1 MTSHFSEGKGVDSC
15 EEDGGLGSDS
25 GGAIVTVVVTIVIT
39 VLCIFVF
46 AFFGIIRLSSSISSR
61 LSSRF
66 SWLSD
71 DLVVSISFDD
81 NHFVAAG
88 SGPVTTAVEDFE
100 IGCSILSRWSSVPA
114 PEERESLCFSVG
126 SEITIELEIL
136 ACITSSLKI
145 SEPVSVDTTLH
156 PCIIVGGKSWSVT
169 VDLSSIAS
177 VGVAGSE
184 GLGLRQLPVPLSFRI
199 RVNGTVI
206 LSVGF

>member
-46 AFFGIIRLSSSISSR
+46 AFGSSSIGLRSSISSR

-88 SGPVTTAVEDFE
+88 SGPVTTTVEDFE
-100 IGCSILSRWSSVPA
+100 IGCSFCIRWSSVPA

-184 GLGLRQLPVPLSFRI
+184 GLG
-199 RVNGTVI
+199 
-206 LSVGF
+206 

>member
-1 MTSHFSEGKGVDSC
+1 MIIVCFVKLTSLIMLAMTSHFSEGKGVDSC

-46 AFFGIIRLSSSISSR
+46 AFGSSSIGLRSSISSR

-88 SGPVTTAVEDFE
+88 SGPATTAVEDFD
-100 IGCSILSRWSSVPA
+100 IGCS
-114 PEERESLCFSVG
+114 
-126 SEITIELEIL
+126 
-136 ACITSSLKI
+136 
-145 SEPVSVDTTLH
+145 
-156 PCIIVGGKSWSVT
+156 
-169 VDLSSIAS
+169 
-177 VGVAGSE
+177 
-184 GLGLRQLPVPLSFRI
+184 
-199 RVNGTVI
+199 
-206 LSVGF
+206 

>member
-1 MTSHFSEGKGVDSC
+1 MLAMTSHFSEGKGVDSC

-46 AFFGIIRLSSSISSR
+46 AFFGSSSSRRSSSISSR

-81 NHFVAAG
+81 NHIEAAAG
-88 SGPVTTAVEDFE
+88 VEDFE

-114 PEERESLCFSVG
+114 PEERESLC
-126 SEITIELEIL
+126 
-136 ACITSSLKI
+136 
-145 SEPVSVDTTLH
+145 
-156 PCIIVGGKSWSVT
+156 
-169 VDLSSIAS
+169 
-177 VGVAGSE
+177 
-184 GLGLRQLPVPLSFRI
+184 
-199 RVNGTVI
+199 
-206 LSVGF
+206 